1 MSEIDCN
8 QVLVE
13 IETYIDREVA
23 VVRYEQIEAHLKLCS
38 PCLERAEFKQRLK
51 QIVAS
56 KCCSEAVPESLMTRV
71 RALIDED

>member
-1 MSEIDCN
+1 MSEIDCD

-13 IETYIDREVA
+13 IETYVDREVA
-23 VVRYEQIEAHLKLCS
+23 VVRYEQIEAHLKLCP
-38 PCLERAEFKQRLK
+38 PCLERTEFRQRLK

-56 KCCSEAVPESLMTRV
+56 KCCSEIVPESLMARV